1 MSFKSI
7 LKELFKSDYK
17 ITSIKRYDS
26 GLIKAQT
33 SSLRWGDDF
42 SLLCIKEEQI
52 PYAKKCLAFL
62 DAMQEDMEA
71 RLRKYLFRYYGWFE
85 QFLDDNDKARIGTI
99 TEESILSNISIHSV
113 IVDDN
118 CREDI
123 VEFHVEGRCDWEP
136 EHGLEI
142 TISDGK
148 ILYVGSFDDYPPNS
162 SRLSYLLEHYGYY
175 DPDADPS
182 MNYADKE

>member
-1 MSFKSI
+1 MSLKSI

-99 TEESILSNISIHSV
+99 TEESILSHISIHSV

-142 TISDGK
+142 TIPMERFFMLAHSM
-148 ILYVGSFDDYPPNS
+148 ITRQTQVDYHIYWSIMGIMIRMQIP
-162 SRLSYLLEHYGYY
+162 
-175 DPDADPS
+175 A
-182 MNYADKE
+182 

>member
-1 MSFKSI
+1 LFKKSGFRTGENMRFKSI

-62 DAMQEDMEA
+62 DAIMGIMIRMQIPA
-71 RLRKYLFRYYGWFE
+71 
-85 QFLDDNDKARIGTI
+85 
-99 TEESILSNISIHSV
+99 
-113 IVDDN
+113 
-118 CREDI
+118 
-123 VEFHVEGRCDWEP
+123 
-136 EHGLEI
+136 
-142 TISDGK
+142 
-148 ILYVGSFDDYPPNS
+148 
-162 SRLSYLLEHYGYY
+162 
-175 DPDADPS
+175 
-182 MNYADKE
+182 

>member
-1 MSFKSI
+1 MSLKSI

-62 DAMQEDMEA
+62 DAMQEDMGKLES
-71 RLRKYLFRYYGWFE
+71 LW
-85 QFLDDNDKARIGTI
+85 
-99 TEESILSNISIHSV
+99 EEPGEEEYDVLYK
-113 IVDDN
+113 VDRN
-118 CREDI
+118 
-123 VEFHVEGRCDWEP
+123 
-136 EHGLEI
+136 
-142 TISDGK
+142 
-148 ILYVGSFDDYPPNS
+148 
-162 SRLSYLLEHYGYY
+162 
-175 DPDADPS
+175 
-182 MNYADKE
+182 